1 MKRLWL
7 VIYPEL
13 GRFPEAERKEALRRA
28 NLGDFDGIELAGMA
42 FGLIATTALTRF
54 AAAATPAG
62 YLLELLACFFVAVPL
77 LALFVGPF
85 LIRRTRRGLRLH
97 RSRRHSYHREAH
109 S

>member
-62 YLLELLACFFVAVPL
+62 YLLELLACFCVAVPL